1 MSKYVI
7 DSSTLVSIADAIRTK
22 DGSTGAIQVSDFP
35 ARISA
40 IEGGGTGGGV
50 DVKAILEDADKVAN
64 LNYGGVLDKYYTGN
78 SITLNLSNKGFNPG
92 NDMGNILREST
103 VAEDMTINID
113 CSNFNTGNSACSY
126 FLAKSDLKKLNFH
139 ISGFS
144 PKGYYVRGLTYFC
157 NNCAKLEEVNDD
169 MLDFIDDM
177 DGSMTDIPTI
187 FSTCYNL
194 KNLPAN
200 LHKLML
206 NTTSPSASW
215 AFQYLFRLKEIEAP
229 ICLTTN
235 PTKFVV
241 RNSSFQYLYSLK
253 HLKFTNPYN
262 IVYTGVATTS
272 STYITLDL
280 SYYIGYCNTTQTY
293 LNYMTDVVNGTLP
306 RVTDDATYQQYKNGD
321 YYTTDINYSHYDKVS
336 ALETIASLPDVSG
349 ITNASPIIKFKGA
362 SGAKTDGG
370 AINTMTDDEIAV
382 AVAKGWT
389 VQFA

>member
-22 DGSTGAIQVSDFP
+22 DGSTGAIQVSNFP

-78 SITLNLSNKGFNPG
+78 SIILNLSNKGINPG
-92 NDMGNILREST
+92 NNMSNVLREST

-113 CSNFNTGNSACSY
+113 CSNFNPGNSACSY
-126 FLAKSDLKKLNFH
+126 FLANSNLKKLNFH
-139 ISGFS
+139 INGFS
-144 PKGYYVRGLTYFC
+144 PNGYYVRGLTYFC
-157 NNCAKLEEVNDD
+157 NNCAKLEEVNAD

-177 DGSMTDIPTI
+177 DGSITDIPII

-194 KNLPAN
+194 KSLPAN
-200 LHKLML
+200 LHKLMI
-206 NTTSPSASW
+206 NTTSTSASW
-215 AFQYLFRLKEIEAP
+215 TFQYLLRLKEIEAP
-229 ICLTTN
+229 VCLTKN
-235 PTKFVV
+235 PEKFVV
-241 RNSSFQYLYSLK
+241 RNSSFQYLFSLK

-262 IVYTGVATTS
+262 ITYTKAASTS
-272 STYITLDL
+272 SNYSLLDL
-280 SYYIGYCNTTQTY
+280 SYYIGYCNTA
-293 LNYMTDVVNGTLP
+293 NYNDITDVANGTLP

-321 YYTTDINYSHYDKVS
+321 YWTTDLNYSHYDKVS
-336 ALETIASLPDVSG
+336 ALETIATLPNVSG
-349 ITNASPIIKFKGA
+349 ITNVNPVIKFKGN

-382 AVAKGWT
+382 ATAKGWT
-389 VQFA
+389 VTFV